1 MIDTILMFCALVVA
15 IQIIRYLWNWTTGI
29 LSGREE
35 RERLERENKTLTYQ
49 VKNLEAK
56 NINLDI
62 IFFGHWQ
69 KQKDI
74 FWNGVRA
81 INPGALENGIN
92 FAVFDTVTKSV
103 EFVNEN
109 QI

>member
-56 NINLDI
+56 LTLFDRIGVIPLD
-62 IFFGHWQ
+62 
-69 KQKDI
+69 K
-74 FWNGVRA
+74 NRV
-81 INPGALENGIN
+81 N
-92 FAVFDTVTKSV
+92 FASRFLTW
-103 EFVNEN
+103 
-109 QI
+109 